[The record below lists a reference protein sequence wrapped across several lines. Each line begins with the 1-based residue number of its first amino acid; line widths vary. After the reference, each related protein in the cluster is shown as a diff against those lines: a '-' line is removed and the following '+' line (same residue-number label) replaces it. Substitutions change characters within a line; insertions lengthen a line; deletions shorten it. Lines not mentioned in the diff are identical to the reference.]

1 MSEPDGKKKKYI
13 KSRSRDTRPMAMI
26 SAICFT
32 FMSLISSQLSKE
44 MYGLILHWYSTVA
57 GIFILKKT
65 RVSMW
70 TRCSL
75 NSPRDDYAARDQFL
89 RLVEQYWKLLGCFIP
104 AQSVVGWHASNTLV
118 RVTWSRRQ
126 FKQSLFWR
134 IKMGEDPFERENR
147 LKDWI
152 QIEDIIKFKL
162 TGGNRT

>member
-147 LKDWI
+147 LKDRI

>member
-32 FMSLISSQLSKE
+32 FMSLSSQLSKE
-44 MYGLILHWYSTVA
+44 MYGLILHCSTVA
-57 GIFILKKT
+57 GIFILKKA

-70 TRCSL
+70 TRRCL

-89 RLVEQYWKLLGCFIP
+89 RLLEHWKLLGCFIP

-118 RVTWSRRQ
+118 RITWSRRQ